1 MAALVSAAAVWF
13 FYSNGSLL
21 YFGDAESHLN
31 IARRV
36 LDSRTPGYRQ
46 LGTVWLPLP
55 HILMIPFARSMVLWK
70 SGLAGSLPS
79 AGCFVVAA
87 CFLFA
92 GTRRVFGG
100 FAAPFAA
107 WALFVLNPN
116 ALYLQSTA
124 MTEPVFFAAFCGL
137 FYSTAAFAD
146 SHRPWFVILAGVCAA
161 AGTLTRFEG
170 WFVLPFVAVFLF
182 FAAEQHRVRA
192 ALVFSVIAALGPVL
206 WFAYNWW
213 VFDNALEFYNGPGSP
228 RAIQGGRPYPGLH
241 DWALALKVYSAA
253 VRLCLGTPLFWAG
266 CAGLLAVL
274 GRARRAAWPALFMI
288 LPGAF
293 YLWSIHSTG
302 GTPVFVPE
310 ITKSWYN
317 TRYGIVLL
325 PFAAFTCAA
334 MVAILPTSL
343 RGFGVA
349 LLCLVC
355 AGQWLLFPRPES
367 WVVWKESQVNSEAR
381 RAWTGEAVRYFSA
394 NYKPGQT
401 VFTTSGDVLGIF
413 RRLGIPFRDLLT
425 IDNGTL
431 YNAVM
436 VRPDLFLWPRWAVCI
451 AGDEA
456 QSAVD
461 RARLHGPDYQL
472 RQDIVVTGAPVL
484 QIYLRSP
491 KAPNLFP

>member
-1 MAALVSAAAVWF
+1 MVALFAALVSAAAVWF

-55 HILMIPFARSMVLWK
+55 HILMIPFARSNELWRT
-70 SGLAGSLPS
+70 GLAGSIPS
-79 AGCFVVAA
+79 AACFVLSA
-87 CFLFA
+87 CFLFSGA
-92 GTRRVFGG
+92 RRIFGG

-107 WALFVLNPN
+107 SALLVLNPN

-137 FYSTAAFAD
+137 FYATAAFAD
-146 SHRPWFVILAGVCAA
+146 SHRPWFVVLAGLCAA

-170 WFVLPFVAVFLF
+170 WFVLPFVAAF
-182 FAAEQHRVRA
+182 FFFTAEKYRLRA
-192 ALVFSVIAALGPVL
+192 ALVFSVIAASGPVF

-228 RAIQGGRPYPGLH
+228 RAIQGGKPYPGLY
-241 DWALALKVYSAA
+241 DWRVAAKVYFAA
-253 VRLCLGTPLFWAG
+253 ARLCLGTPLFWAAWI
-266 CAGLLAVL
+266 CMPAVL
-274 GRARRAAWPALFMI
+274 ARARRAFWPALLLL
-288 LPGAF
+288 LPAIF

-310 ITKSWYN
+310 VTKSWYN

-325 PFAAFTCAA
+325 PFAAFTCSAL
-334 MVAILPTSL
+334 VAVLPISL
-343 RGFGVA
+343 RGFCVA
-349 LLCLVC
+349 VLCLVC

-381 RAWTGEAVRYFSA
+381 RAWTGQAVRYLAAKIIS
-394 NYKPGQT
+394 P
-401 VFTTSGDVLGIF
+401 D
-413 RRLGIPFRDLLT
+413 
-425 IDNGTL
+425 
-431 YNAVM
+431 
-436 VRPDLFLWPRWAVCI
+436 RP
-451 AGDEA
+451 
-456 QSAVD
+456 S
-461 RARLHGPDYQL
+461 L
-472 RQDIVVTGAPVL
+472 RPQAM
-484 QIYLRSP
+484 
-491 KAPNLFP
+491 F